1 MEESTHIKQIYNSRV
16 NLLDMLEEQ
25 DFDTSNY
32 KGEHIQ
38 EVNLMNINEQL
49 DMLIEKEDKKLYIK
63 YHLNKTIRP
72 ATINEFIEDLFMIE
86 EILEKKDDLIIVT
99 RDNVNDTLIKLLKKI
114 WSNDGIFIRI
124 INIKALQFNILKH
137 DLVPKHSILNEE
149 ETLEFKKKY
158 NITSIRQIPDI
169 SRFSPVSLI
178 IGIRPNEICKI
189 ERYSPTT
196 IHSLFYRV
204 CI

>member
-1 MEESTHIKQIYNSRV
+1 
-16 NLLDMLEEQ
+16 MLEEQ
-25 DFDTSNY
+25 GFDISNY

-38 EVNLMNINEQL
+38 EVNLMNINDQL

-72 ATINEFIEDLFMIE
+72 ATINEFIEDLFTIE